1 MVIAYLM
8 KVKKWSLT
16 RALEEVKSRR
26 PIICP
31 NEGFINQLQ
40 LFEAMSCKLDKSFLP
55 FKMYKLAFIHGQVV
69 KTKVLPPYVKAS
81 LQSTTT
87 TDNGGCWQQSS
98 TSSMTSILA
107 SSPSNNSTTSSGS
120 GDTATT
126 ISQNVSINK
135 GNMRSMRYYHVQLI
149 FCEIKYKST
158 TMLSY
163 EKSQIRCTTFYV

>member
-55 FKMYKLAFIHGQVV
+55 FKMYKLAFINDQVV

-135 GNMRSMRYYHVQLI
+135 GNHALNAL
-149 FCEIKYKST
+149 
-158 TMLSY
+158 LSY
-163 EKSQIRCTTFYV
+163 FED